1 MSNFSNIGFEVNSDE
16 EFLQLVQGIA
26 NASSMMKVEEGL
38 YARYSDP
45 SGAELYLQFDKRDEF
60 VGINPYFNGKSLR
73 KVCLQHFVERED
85 NPLEGGFHAWSNPTD
100 ENVPESGEYPFVFM
114 SPAYRAED
122 VFKMPCTVE
131 IQLTAF
137 AQEIEF
143 FKTERDFY
151 AQQTS
156 DINLSSRSFVPLS
169 NDETPGDDKDHGQL
183 IALAF
188 LTGIVKEVNVRRNE
202 WNAEAFIWLL
212 VDTFGG
218 EIDVVADTRLFQTVP
233 VVGGIIQG
241 AFYLSGQ
248 LLIDPGKYA
257 FN

>member
-122 VFKMPCTVE
+122 VFNLPCTVE

-143 FKTERDFY
+143 FATERDFY
-151 AQQTS
+151 AHQTS
-156 DINLSSRSFVPLS
+156 DIKISSQSFVPLRHGAM
-169 NDETPGDDKDHGQL
+169 PGDDGEHGQ
-183 IALAF
+183 IISLAF
-188 LTGIVKEVNVRRNE
+188 FTGIVKEVNVRRNE
-202 WNAEAFIWLL
+202 WTAETFLWLL
-212 VDTFGG
+212 VDTYGG
-218 EIDVVADTRLFQTVP
+218 EIDVVADMRFFQTVP

-241 AFYLSGQ
+241 EFYLTGQ
-248 LLIDPGKYA
+248 FLIDPSKHAY
-257 FN
+257 N

>member
-1 MSNFSNIGFEVNSDE
+1 MSNFSNIGFDVNSDE
-16 EFLQLVQGIA
+16 EFLALVQGIA
-26 NASSMMKVEEGL
+26 KASATMKVEEGL

-45 SGAELYLQFDKRDEF
+45 SGAELYLQFDNRNEF

-85 NPLEGGFHAWSNPTD
+85 NPLEGGFHAWSNPTV

-122 VFKMPCTVE
+122 VFHLPCTVE

-143 FKTERDFY
+143 FATERDFY

-156 DINLSSRSFVPLS
+156 DINISSQSFVPLRHAAM
-169 NDETPGDDKDHGQL
+169 PGDDYDQGQL

-188 LTGIVKEVNVRRNE
+188 FTGIVKEVNVRRNE
-202 WNAEAFIWLL
+202 WTAEAFLCLL
-212 VDTFGG
+212 VDTYGG
-218 EIDVVADTRLFQTVP
+218 EIDVVADPRLFQTVP

-241 AFYLSGQ
+241 EFYLTGQ
-248 LLIDPGKYA
+248 FLIDPSKHAY
-257 FN
+257 N

>member
-1 MSNFSNIGFEVNSDE
+1 M
-16 EFLQLVQGIA
+16 
-26 NASSMMKVEEGL
+26 
-38 YARYSDP
+38 
-45 SGAELYLQFDKRDEF
+45 
-60 VGINPYFNGKSLR
+60 
-73 KVCLQHFVERED
+73 
-85 NPLEGGFHAWSNPTD
+85 
-100 ENVPESGEYPFVFM
+100 
-114 SPAYRAED
+114 
-122 VFKMPCTVE
+122 
-131 IQLTAF
+131 
-137 AQEIEF
+137 
-143 FKTERDFY
+143 
-151 AQQTS
+151 
-156 DINLSSRSFVPLS
+156 
-169 NDETPGDDKDHGQL
+169 PGDDYDQGQL

-188 LTGIVKEVNVRRNE
+188 FTGIVKEVNVRRNE